1 MVKKMKKIRA
11 LFDSLSFK
19 IVCSSVLVVAI
30 SFAAVIYQTRSTLD
44 REISNSL
51 REKTVWSLRVAAE
64 TFAAFYADYSVQYG
78 SDGNV
83 KSVIGPPVAD
93 FSSDLTVDQITRI
106 NGGTATATVFRFDA
120 AKNDFIRL
128 TTTVKRPDGK
138 RATGT
143 YLGNKGPV
151 FPVIMAGNVYVGIA
165 NILGEPYQTGYMP
178 IMDKAGNKTGI
189 IYVGVGKMSELRAVT
204 DGLYKDLLQL
214 ALIILVL
221 STLAIISMSRRL
233 FAPLPILSDKLHQI
247 SSANIV
253 GDIPYLSAKGEVG
266 MIARSI
272 QNLRSSLEERDAL
285 KQRELQLAAA
295 EIELARNRDD
305 AIAALRQAVTSFSVS
320 IKTRSQQLSQASES
334 LETVVSST
342 QTGASGA
349 QMAAT
354 HTTDSIAAV
363 AQSSEELNIS
373 IREVAHQSEEA
384 ARIVAGA
391 AGIGRGSQDG
401 FANLK
406 TAADKIGQIV
416 GVIRAIAEQTN
427 LLALNATIEAARAGE
442 AGRGFSVVA
451 SEVKAL
457 ASQTGTATEEIASH
471 ISQIQIASGDVVQ
484 AFEQIIDGM
493 QNVETVTNAIAAS
506 VEQQGA
512 ATGEIARSATEAAQG
527 ASEMSHTVV
536 QVGQLA
542 TDASSAV
549 KSVREAGEAFEA
561 DTTALL
567 REVENFISK
576 VLAHQKRGDTAQISE
591 TKAA

>member
-1 MVKKMKKIRA
+1 MKKIRA

-19 IVCSSVLVVAI
+19 IVCSGVLIVAI

-44 REISNSL
+44 REISNNL
-51 REKTVWSLRVAAE
+51 REKTLWSLRVAAE
-64 TFAAFYADYSVQYG
+64 AFAAFYADYSVKYG

-83 KSVIGPPVAD
+83 KSLVGPPVAD
-93 FSSDLTVDQITRI
+93 FHSDLAVDQITRI

-143 YLGNKGPV
+143 YLGNNGPV

-165 NILGEPYQTGYMP
+165 NILGEPYQTGYVP
-178 IMDKAGNKTGI
+178 IMDAAGNKTGI
-189 IYVGVGKMSELRAVT
+189 VYVGVGKLSELRAVT
-204 DGLYKDLLQL
+204 DGLYRDLMQL

-221 STLAIISMSRRL
+221 STVAIIFMSRRL
-233 FAPLPILSDKLHQI
+233 FAPLPVLSDKLHQI
-247 SSANIV
+247 SSANVV
-253 GDIPYLSAKGEVG
+253 GDVPYLSAKGEVG

-285 KQRELQLAAA
+285 KQREMDLAAQ
-295 EIELARNRDD
+295 EIELFRKREE
-305 AIAALRQAVTSFSVS
+305 AIGELRQAVASFSVG
-320 IKTRSQQLSQASES
+320 IKERSQQLSKASDS

-342 QTGASGA
+342 SAGASGA

-391 AGIGRGSQDG
+391 AGIGRSSKDG
-401 FANLK
+401 FTNLK

-484 AFEQIIDGM
+484 AFESIIDGM

-561 DTTALL
+561 DTSALL
-567 REVENFISK
+567 HEVERFISK
-576 VLAHQKRGDTAQISE
+576 VVAQKRGETGQIGE